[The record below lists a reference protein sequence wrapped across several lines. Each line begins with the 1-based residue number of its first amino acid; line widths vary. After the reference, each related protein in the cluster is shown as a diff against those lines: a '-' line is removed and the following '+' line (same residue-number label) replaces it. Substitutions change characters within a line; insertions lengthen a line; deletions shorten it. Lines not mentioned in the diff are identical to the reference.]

1 MNGLDLKLKRSLT
14 SPVLFLTGNGKRLG
28 LVAELPNGTFVFKT
42 KIPGSGSSAPYP
54 TETAAL
60 EGLYAAW
67 NLTF

>member
-1 MNGLDLKLKRSLT
+1 MTLRLKRSL
-14 SPVLFLTGNGKRLG
+14 SSGVLFLTGNGKRLG

-42 KIPGSGSSAPYP
+42 KTPGSGCSAPYP
-54 TETAAL
+54 TESAAL